1 MATTTFKI
9 SKKGFPSADN
19 MIAGSGAGP
28 TETSGI
34 EGDWRFHIQA
44 VEVMYRRKSSYK
56 ADDGTIDFN
65 YIEANYSVECSREH
79 IWTTVSAGEFFQPHL
94 LELKS
99 DSATGGLGLSGV
111 IRTSQLGTQI
121 RLVRRYDEES
131 QEKGNSTMLACR
143 LPGPY
148 EAAFDTSSTVNG
160 TIFEILEAAKKVTCP
175 TFELAFLDL

>member
-1 MATTTFKI
+1 MATTTYKI
-9 SKKGFPSADN
+9 SKKGLPSADN
-19 MIAGSGAGP
+19 MIAASGSGP

-56 ADDGTIDFN
+56 SDDVTIDFN
-65 YIEANYSVECSREH
+65 YIEANYSIECSREH
-79 IWTTVSAGEFFQPHL
+79 VWTTVSGGDFFQPHL

-111 IRTSQLGTQI
+111 IRTSQIGTQI
-121 RLVRRYDEES
+121 RPVRRDD
-131 QEKGNSTMLACR
+131 QEAQQRGTNTIIACR
-143 LPGPY
+143 LPGAY
-148 EAAFDTSSTVNG
+148 EAAFDTSSTING
-160 TIFEILEAAKKVTCP
+160 TIFEILESAKADACP